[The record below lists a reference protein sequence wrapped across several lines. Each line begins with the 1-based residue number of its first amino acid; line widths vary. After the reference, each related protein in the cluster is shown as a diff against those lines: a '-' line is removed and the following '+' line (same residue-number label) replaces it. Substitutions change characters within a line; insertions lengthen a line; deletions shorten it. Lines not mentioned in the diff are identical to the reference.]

1 MAHSLDPDILK
12 YLAQP
17 ANIRLAF
24 EIASYAEG
32 LKRDLLK
39 GFWDNIYSEI
49 VKTRPKGR
57 SVDEFVFSRPTVV
70 DERWVNFRA
79 VTRGSLA
86 QPRQLAVTIEHHL
99 QERNY
104 DIYVGLHWNIE
115 IPTKHPLYANPPLQP
130 LKQAFDAAGSE
141 NFNAYWI
148 GWRTLHS
155 FDSPEEFLCTY
166 LDDRQAI
173 LEPIAT
179 AFWSIVDHHQKDVDE
194 VNKAIA
200 TF

>member
-39 GFWDNIYSEI
+39 DFWDNLGAEI
-49 VKTRPKGR
+49 VKTRPRGR
-57 SVDEFVFSRPTVV
+57 SADEFSFSKPTVV
-70 DERWVNFRA
+70 DEPAVALRA
-79 VTRGSLA
+79 VPRRSTA
-86 QPRQLAVTIEHHL
+86 QPRQLAVTVEQAL
-99 QERNY
+99 KLESY
-104 DIYVGLHWNIE
+104 ELYVGLHWNLE
-115 IPTKHPLYANPPLQP
+115 IPVKDPLYANPPLQK
-130 LKQAFDAAGSE
+130 LKQAFHAAGSE
-141 NFNAYWI
+141 GFTSYWI
-148 GWRTLHS
+148 GWRVIHS

-179 AFWSIVDHHQKDVDE
+179 AFWTVVDHHQEGVDE